1 MDGAEL
7 NMDDPME
14 QQREDED
21 RGHHLVFND
30 EKEATCVDAKED
42 LSIASSDLPGV
53 TEEEPSG
60 TYLNTGDGV
69 ENVCL
74 KKAESSLTDEGN
86 DLTVD
91 DGDVAAADESLHRPE
106 SGPTEEEWDVTD
118 EEGGLTAEEGEET
131 EARHEPMQ
139 ESDDSCDS
147 CDSCDSGDS
156 FACQTREAER
166 EEVEDWRLEEEEEDV
181 TEEARQQLASWL
193 EDVEKKLDFLYN
205 YEPPEPSS
213 CTTEGINLCRSAK
226 LMVEMAI
233 QFSGKSRSRPRPRYS
248 S

>member
-1 MDGAEL
+1 MDVSAD

-14 QQREDED
+14 QKMEGEDE
-21 RGHHLVFND
+21 GHQVVFNN

-42 LSIASSDLPGV
+42 LSIASGDIPSV
-53 TEEEPSG
+53 TEEEPRG
-60 TYLNTGDGV
+60 TYLNTGDAV

-74 KKAESSLTDEGN
+74 QEAESTVTDEEN

-91 DGDVAAADESLHRPE
+91 DGDVAAADEGINRAE
-106 SGPTEEEWDVTD
+106 SGVTEEECDVTD
-118 EEGGLTAEEGEET
+118 EESGLTVEEGEET

-147 CDSCDSGDS
+147 CDS
-156 FACQTREAER
+156 FAWNSQTCQAREAGAH
-166 EEVEDWRLEEEEEDV
+166 EVEDWRLEEEEEDV
-181 TEEARQQLASWL
+181 GEEARQQLASWL

-213 CTTEGINLCRSAK
+213 CTTEGIGLRRSAK
-226 LMVEMAI
+226 LRVEMAI
-233 QFSGKSRSRPRPRYS
+233 QFFGKSRSRPRYS

>member
-1 MDGAEL
+1 
-7 NMDDPME
+7 MDDPME
-14 QQREDED
+14 QKMEGEDE
-21 RGHHLVFND
+21 GHQVVFNN

-42 LSIASSDLPGV
+42 LSIASSDIPSV

-60 TYLNTGDGV
+60 TDLNTGDVV

-74 KKAESSLTDEGN
+74 KKAESSLTDEDN

-91 DGDVAAADESLHRPE
+91 EEEVAAADESLNRAE
-106 SGPTEEEWDVTD
+106 SGITEEECDVT
-118 EEGGLTAEEGEET
+118 EEESGLTAEEGEET

-147 CDSCDSGDS
+147 CDS

-181 TEEARQQLASWL
+181 AEEARQQLASWL

-213 CTTEGINLCRSAK
+213 CTTEGINLRRSAK
-226 LMVEMAI
+226 LRVEMAI
-233 QFSGKSRSRPRPRYS
+233 QFSGKVQVQAQVQF
-248 S
+248 

>member
-1 MDGAEL
+1 MDVSADDAEI
-7 NMDDPME
+7 NMDDTME
-14 QQREDED
+14 QKMEGEDE
-21 RGHHLVFND
+21 GHQLVFND
-30 EKEATCVDAKED
+30 GEDATCVNVKED
-42 LSIASSDLPGV
+42 LSIASGDNLDV

-60 TYLNTGDGV
+60 TDLNTGDVV
-69 ENVCL
+69 ENVFL
-74 KKAESSLTDEGN
+74 KEAESSLTDEDN

-91 DGDVAAADESLHRPE
+91 EEEVAAADEGTNRAE
-106 SGPTEEEWDVTD
+106 SGVTEEECEVTD
-118 EEGGLTAEEGEET
+118 AESGLTAEEGEET

-147 CDSCDSGDS
+147 CDS
-156 FACQTREAER
+156 FAWNSQTCQAREAGAQ
-166 EEVEDWRLEEEEEDV
+166 EVEDWRLEEEEEDV
-181 TEEARQQLASWL
+181 AEEARQQLASWL

-233 QFSGKSRSRPRPRYS
+233 QFSGKVQV
-248 S
+248 